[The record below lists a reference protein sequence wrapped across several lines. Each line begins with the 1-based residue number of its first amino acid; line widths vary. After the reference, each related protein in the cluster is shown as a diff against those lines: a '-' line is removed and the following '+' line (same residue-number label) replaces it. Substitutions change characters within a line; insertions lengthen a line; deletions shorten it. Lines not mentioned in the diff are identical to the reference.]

1 MWEVRHGWTRSPG
14 SQSPFQCIP
23 KVFDGVKVR
32 ALCGLV
38 EFFHTKLI
46 PLSHLHQTLQLAW
59 RNQTGNILLVST
71 KTRLAH
77 QTGKQRIGI
86 RHRTGFYWVAVC
98 FTPIH
103 LTPGTLR
110 VTWGFHAS
118 ARPWKPIPWSY
129 CCTVCVLILMS
140 VEVWSSL
147 GYEIKGALATQC
159 TSALFDPL
167 CDFTWSSTF

>member
-1 MWEVRHGWTRSPG
+1 MYWYAEALTFIFTGNKG
-14 SQSPFQCIP
+14 QSPNS
-23 KVFDGVKVR
+23 
-32 ALCGLV
+32 
-38 EFFHTKLI
+38 I

-59 RNQTGNILLVST
+59 CNQTGNILLVST

-86 RHRTGFYWVAVC
+86 RHRTGFYRVAVC

-129 CCTVCVLILMS
+129 CCTVCVLILKS

-147 GYEIKGALATQC
+147 GYEIKGALVTQC
-159 TSALFDPL
+159 ISALFDPL